1 MCRDAILSINKVF
14 LWYCFWI
21 SPVRRENHFA
31 ICFATNWKY
40 AHVFAHIP
48 FLCLAPGNI
57 SAIFSTTT
65 LLVYQMKDCGHI
77 YSLKVYLSYK
87 KKSRLLPVVVT
98 SHFDWK
104 MRVIAVHT
112 GSKLTLCWTL
122 VMTAVGLFGE
132 LVCYWSLNWSR
143 YTYHSS
149 SP

>member
-57 SAIFSTTT
+57 SAIFSRTT
-65 LLVYQMKDCGHI
+65 LLIYQMKDCGHI

-87 KKSRLLPVVVT
+87 KKIQTFASCGNITLWLENESYSSSYWLKAYTLLNTCHDSGRSLWGAGLLLV
-98 SHFDWK
+98 
-104 MRVIAVHT
+104 
-112 GSKLTLCWTL
+112 SKLKP
-122 VMTAVGLFGE
+122 VHI
-132 LVCYWSLNWSR
+132 SL
-143 YTYHSS
+143 
-149 SP
+149 